1 MRCLE
6 LKKESLIKFLK
17 GKVMNKNEIV
27 SLRNIKKKI
36 QDKSIFS
43 INTFTVSK
51 GDFVTIKGV
60 SGSGKTT
67 LLNILGMNDTVS
79 SGEYLFEGVETAKLK
94 AKEKLKIK
102 RNKISFLFQ
111 DFGLV
116 EEETINFNLEIGL
129 KYSKLSRK
137 EKVIQKKEALNAVNL
152 NKKLSTTIS
161 SLSGGEKQ
169 RVALARIILK
179 PSILILADEPT
190 GSLDSLNRDIVTDI
204 LFQQSI
210 NGKAVIIVTHDE
222 ELAKKGNK
230 TIEL

>member
-1 MRCLE
+1 
-6 LKKESLIKFLK
+6 
-17 GKVMNKNEIV
+17 MNKNEIV
-27 SLRNIKKKI
+27 SLSNIQKKI
-36 QDKSIFS
+36 QGKPIFS
-43 INTFTVSK
+43 INAFTVNK

-79 SGEYLFEGVETAKLK
+79 SGEYLFEGVETSKLK
-94 AKEKLKIK
+94 GKEKLKIK

-137 EKVIQKKEALNAVNL
+137 EKVKQKKEALNAVNL
-152 NKKLSTTIS
+152 NKKLSTAIS

-210 NGKAVIIVTHDE
+210 EGKAVIIVTHDE

-230 TIEL
+230 SIEL

>member
-1 MRCLE
+1 
-6 LKKESLIKFLK
+6 
-17 GKVMNKNEIV
+17 MNKNEIV
-27 SLRNIKKKI
+27 SLSNIQKKI
-36 QDKSIFS
+36 QDKPIFS
-43 INTFTVSK
+43 IHAFTVSK

-137 EKVIQKKEALNAVNL
+137 EKVKQKKEALNAVNL
-152 NKKLSTTIS
+152 NKKLSTAIS

-210 NGKAVIIVTHDE
+210 EGKAVIIVTHDE

-230 TIEL
+230 SIEL

>member
-1 MRCLE
+1 MD
-6 LKKESLIKFLK
+6 
-17 GKVMNKNEIV
+17 KNEIV
-27 SLRNIKKKI
+27 SMSNVQKKI
-36 QDKSIFS
+36 RDKTIFS
-43 INTFTVSK
+43 INEFTVNK
-51 GDFVTIKGV
+51 GDFVTVKGV

-79 SGEYLFEGVETAKLK
+79 SGKYLFEGVEIEKLK
-94 AKEKLKIK
+94 GKEKLKIK

-111 DFGLV
+111 DFGLI
-116 EEETINFNLEIGL
+116 EEETIDFNLEIGL
-129 KYSKLSRK
+129 KYSGLNRK
-137 EKVIQKKEALNAVNL
+137 EKQKQKNEALNNVNL
-152 NKKLSTTIS
+152 NKKLSTIIS

-204 LFQQSI
+204 LFEQSRT
-210 NGKAVIIVTHDE
+210 GKGVIIVTHDE

-230 TIEL
+230 ILEL

>member
-1 MRCLE
+1 
-6 LKKESLIKFLK
+6 
-17 GKVMNKNEIV
+17 
-27 SLRNIKKKI
+27 
-36 QDKSIFS
+36 
-43 INTFTVSK
+43 
-51 GDFVTIKGV
+51 
-60 SGSGKTT
+60 
-67 LLNILGMNDTVS
+67 MNDTVS
-79 SGEYLFEGVETAKLK
+79 SGEYLFEGVETAELK

-137 EKVIQKKEALNAVNL
+137 EKVKQKKEALNAVNL

-179 PSILILADEPT
+179 PSILILADVPT

-210 NGKAVIIVTHDE
+210 DGKAVIIVTHDE

>member
-1 MRCLE
+1 
-6 LKKESLIKFLK
+6 
-17 GKVMNKNEIV
+17 
-27 SLRNIKKKI
+27 
-36 QDKSIFS
+36 
-43 INTFTVSK
+43 
-51 GDFVTIKGV
+51 
-60 SGSGKTT
+60 
-67 LLNILGMNDTVS
+67 MNDTVS
-79 SGEYLFEGVETAKLK
+79 SGEYLFEGVETAELK

-137 EKVIQKKEALNAVNL
+137 EKVKQKKEALNAVNL
-152 NKKLSTTIS
+152 NKKLSTAIS

-204 LFQQSI
+204 LFQQAI
-210 NGKAVIIVTHDE
+210 EGKAVIIVTHDE

-230 TIEL
+230 SIEL

>member
-1 MRCLE
+1 M
-6 LKKESLIKFLK
+6 K
-17 GKVMNKNEIV
+17 NKNEIV
-27 SLRNIKKKI
+27 SLSNIQKKI
-36 QDKSIFS
+36 QDKPIFS
-43 INTFTVSK
+43 IHAFTVSK

-60 SGSGKTT
+60 SGSGKST

-79 SGEYLFEGVETAKLK
+79 SGEYLFEGVETAELK

-137 EKVIQKKEALNAVNL
+137 EKVKQKKEALNAVNL

-204 LFQQSI
+204 LFKQSI
-210 NGKAVIIVTHDE
+210 NGKAIIIVTHDE

>member
-1 MRCLE
+1 
-6 LKKESLIKFLK
+6 
-17 GKVMNKNEIV
+17 MNKNEIISV
-27 SLRNIKKKI
+27 RNIQKKI
-36 QDKSIFS
+36 QDKPIFS
-43 INTFTVSK
+43 INAFTVNK

-79 SGEYLFEGVETAKLK
+79 SGEYLFEGVEAAELK
-94 AKEKLKIK
+94 EKEKLKIK

-137 EKVIQKKEALNAVNL
+137 EKVKQKKEALNRVNL
-152 NKKLSTTIS
+152 NKKLFTTIS

-210 NGKAVIIVTHDE
+210 DGKAVIIVTHDE

>member
-1 MRCLE
+1 
-6 LKKESLIKFLK
+6 
-17 GKVMNKNEIV
+17 MNKNEII
-27 SLRNIKKKI
+27 SMCNIQKKI
-36 QDKSIFS
+36 QDKPIFS
-43 INTFTVSK
+43 IHAFTVSK

-60 SGSGKTT
+60 SGSGKST

-79 SGEYLFEGVETAKLK
+79 SGEYLFEGVETAELK

-137 EKVIQKKEALNAVNL
+137 DKVKQKKEALNAVNL

-210 NGKAVIIVTHDE
+210 EGKAVIIVTHDE

>member
-1 MRCLE
+1 
-6 LKKESLIKFLK
+6 
-17 GKVMNKNEIV
+17 MNQNEIV
-27 SLRNIKKKI
+27 SLSNVQKKI

-43 INTFTVSK
+43 INAFTVNK

-79 SGEYLFEGVETAKLK
+79 SGEYLFEGVETAKLT

-137 EKVIQKKEALNAVNL
+137 EKVKQKKEALNAVNL

-204 LFQQSI
+204 LFNQSI
-210 NGKAVIIVTHDE
+210 DGKAVIIVTHDE

-230 TIEL
+230 SIEL

>member
-1 MRCLE
+1 
-6 LKKESLIKFLK
+6 
-17 GKVMNKNEIV
+17 MNKNEIV
-27 SLRNIKKKI
+27 SLSNIQKKI
-36 QDKSIFS
+36 QGKPIFS
-43 INTFTVSK
+43 INAFTVNK

-79 SGEYLFEGVETAKLK
+79 SGEYLFEGVETSKLK
-94 AKEKLKIK
+94 GKEKLKIK

-137 EKVIQKKEALNAVNL
+137 EKVKQKKEALNAVNL

-210 NGKAVIIVTHDE
+210 EGKAVIIVTHDE

-230 TIEL
+230 SIEL

>member
-1 MRCLE
+1 
-6 LKKESLIKFLK
+6 
-17 GKVMNKNEIV
+17 
-27 SLRNIKKKI
+27 
-36 QDKSIFS
+36 
-43 INTFTVSK
+43 
-51 GDFVTIKGV
+51 
-60 SGSGKTT
+60 
-67 LLNILGMNDTVS
+67 MNDTVS
-79 SGEYLFEGVETAKLK
+79 SGKYLFEGIEAERLK
-94 AKEKLKIK
+94 EKEKLKIK

-129 KYSKLSRK
+129 KYSGLNKK
-137 EKVIQKKEALNAVNL
+137 EKEKQKKEALNNVNL

-190 GSLDSLNRDIVTDI
+190 GSLDPINRDIVTDI
-204 LFQQSI
+204 LLKQSK
-210 NGKAVIIVTHDE
+210 NGKGVIIVTHDE

-230 TIEL
+230 TLEL

>member
-1 MRCLE
+1 
-6 LKKESLIKFLK
+6 
-17 GKVMNKNEIV
+17 MNKNEIV
-27 SLRNIKKKI
+27 SLSNIQKKI
-36 QDKSIFS
+36 QDKPIFS
-43 INTFTVSK
+43 IHAFTVSK

-79 SGEYLFEGVETAKLK
+79 SGEYLFEGVETAELK

-137 EKVIQKKEALNAVNL
+137 EKVKQKKEALNAVNL

-204 LFQQSI
+204 LFKQSI

>member
-1 MRCLE
+1 
-6 LKKESLIKFLK
+6 LKKESLIKSLK
-17 GKVMNKNEIV
+17 GKVMNKSEIV
-27 SLRNIKKKI
+27 SLSNIQKKI
-36 QDKSIFS
+36 QDKPIFS
-43 INTFTVSK
+43 IHTFTVSK

-79 SGEYLFEGVETAKLK
+79 SGEYLFEGVETAELK

-137 EKVIQKKEALNAVNL
+137 EKVKQKKEALNAVNL

-204 LFQQSI
+204 LFKQSI
-210 NGKAVIIVTHDE
+210 DGKAVIIVTHDE

>member
-1 MRCLE
+1 
-6 LKKESLIKFLK
+6 
-17 GKVMNKNEIV
+17 MNKNEIV
-27 SLRNIKKKI
+27 SLSNIQKKI
-36 QDKSIFS
+36 QDKPIFS
-43 INTFTVSK
+43 IHAFTVSK

-79 SGEYLFEGVETAKLK
+79 SGEYLFEGVETAELK

-137 EKVIQKKEALNAVNL
+137 EKVKQKKEALNAVNL

-210 NGKAVIIVTHDE
+210 DGKAVIIVTHDE

>member
-1 MRCLE
+1 
-6 LKKESLIKFLK
+6 
-17 GKVMNKNEIV
+17 MNKNEII
-27 SLRNIKKKI
+27 SMCNIQKKI
-36 QDKSIFS
+36 QDKLIFS
-43 INTFTVSK
+43 INEFTVNK

-67 LLNILGMNDTVS
+67 LLNILGMNDTIS
-79 SGEYLFEGVETAKLK
+79 SGEYLFEGVETAELK
-94 AKEKLKIK
+94 AKVKLKIK

-137 EKVIQKKEALNAVNL
+137 EKLKQKKEALNAVNL
-152 NKKLSTTIS
+152 NKKLSTSIS

-204 LFQQSI
+204 LFKQSI
-210 NGKAVIIVTHDE
+210 NGKAVLIVTHDE

>member
-1 MRCLE
+1 
-6 LKKESLIKFLK
+6 
-17 GKVMNKNEIV
+17 
-27 SLRNIKKKI
+27 
-36 QDKSIFS
+36 
-43 INTFTVSK
+43 
-51 GDFVTIKGV
+51 
-60 SGSGKTT
+60 
-67 LLNILGMNDTVS
+67 MNDTVS
-79 SGEYLFEGVETAKLK
+79 SGEYLFEGVETEKLK

-137 EKVIQKKEALNAVNL
+137 EKVKQKKEALNAVNL

-210 NGKAVIIVTHDE
+210 DGKTVIIVTHDE

>member
-1 MRCLE
+1 
-6 LKKESLIKFLK
+6 
-17 GKVMNKNEIV
+17 MNKNEIV
-27 SLRNIKKKI
+27 SLSNIQKKI
-36 QDKSIFS
+36 QDKPIFS
-43 INTFTVSK
+43 IHAFTVSK

-60 SGSGKTT
+60 SGSGKST

-79 SGEYLFEGVETAKLK
+79 SGEYLFEGVETAELK

-116 EEETINFNLEIGL
+116 EEETINYNLEIGL

-137 EKVIQKKEALNAVNL
+137 EKVKQKKEALNAVNL
-152 NKKLSTTIS
+152 NKKLSTTSS

-210 NGKAVIIVTHDE
+210 DGKAVIIVTHDE

-230 TIEL
+230 SIEL

>member
-1 MRCLE
+1 
-6 LKKESLIKFLK
+6 
-17 GKVMNKNEIV
+17 MNKNEIV
-27 SLRNIKKKI
+27 SLSNIQKKI
-36 QDKSIFS
+36 QDKPIFS
-43 INTFTVSK
+43 IHAFTVSK

-60 SGSGKTT
+60 SGSGKST

-79 SGEYLFEGVETAKLK
+79 SGEYLFEGVETAELK

-116 EEETINFNLEIGL
+116 EEETINFNLKIGL

-137 EKVIQKKEALNAVNL
+137 EKVKQKKEALNAVNL

-210 NGKAVIIVTHDE
+210 DGKAVIIVTHDE

-230 TIEL
+230 SIEL

>member
-1 MRCLE
+1 
-6 LKKESLIKFLK
+6 
-17 GKVMNKNEIV
+17 
-27 SLRNIKKKI
+27 
-36 QDKSIFS
+36 
-43 INTFTVSK
+43 
-51 GDFVTIKGV
+51 
-60 SGSGKTT
+60 
-67 LLNILGMNDTVS
+67 MNDTVS
-79 SGEYLFEGVETAKLK
+79 SGEYLFEGVETAELK

-137 EKVIQKKEALNAVNL
+137 EKVKQKKEALNAVNL

-204 LFQQSI
+204 LFKQSI
-210 NGKAVIIVTHDE
+210 NGKAIIIVTHDE

>member
-1 MRCLE
+1 
-6 LKKESLIKFLK
+6 
-17 GKVMNKNEIV
+17 MNKNEIV
-27 SLRNIKKKI
+27 SLSNIQKKI
-36 QDKSIFS
+36 QDKPIFS
-43 INTFTVSK
+43 INAFTVNK

-79 SGEYLFEGVETAKLK
+79 SGEYLFEGIEASELK
-94 AKEKLKIK
+94 GKEKLKIK

-137 EKVIQKKEALNAVNL
+137 EKVKQKKEALNAVNL
-152 NKKLSTTIS
+152 NKKLSTMIS

-210 NGKAVIIVTHDE
+210 EGKSVFIVTHDE

-230 TIEL
+230 SIEL

>member
-1 MRCLE
+1 
-6 LKKESLIKFLK
+6 
-17 GKVMNKNEIV
+17 MNKNEIV
-27 SLRNIKKKI
+27 SLSNIQKKI
-36 QDKSIFS
+36 QDKPIFS
-43 INTFTVSK
+43 IHAFTVSK

-79 SGEYLFEGVETAKLK
+79 SGEYLFEGVETAELK

-137 EKVIQKKEALNAVNL
+137 EKVKQKKEALNAVNL

-204 LFQQSI
+204 LFKQSI

-230 TIEL
+230 SIEL

>member
-1 MRCLE
+1 
-6 LKKESLIKFLK
+6 
-17 GKVMNKNEIV
+17 
-27 SLRNIKKKI
+27 
-36 QDKSIFS
+36 
-43 INTFTVSK
+43 
-51 GDFVTIKGV
+51 
-60 SGSGKTT
+60 
-67 LLNILGMNDTVS
+67 MNDTVS
-79 SGEYLFEGVETAKLK
+79 SGEYLFEGIEAERLK
-94 AKEKLKIK
+94 EKEKLKIK

-129 KYSKLSRK
+129 KYSGLNKK
-137 EKVIQKKEALNAVNL
+137 EKEKQKKEALNNVNL

-190 GSLDSLNRDIVTDI
+190 GSLDPINRDIVTDI
-204 LFQQSI
+204 LLKQSK
-210 NGKAVIIVTHDE
+210 NGKGVIIVTHDE

-230 TIEL
+230 TLEL

>member
-1 MRCLE
+1 M
-6 LKKESLIKFLK
+6 
-17 GKVMNKNEIV
+17 
-27 SLRNIKKKI
+27 
-36 QDKSIFS
+36 
-43 INTFTVSK
+43 
-51 GDFVTIKGV
+51 
-60 SGSGKTT
+60 T

-79 SGEYLFEGVETAKLK
+79 SGEYLFEGVETAELK

-137 EKVIQKKEALNAVNL
+137 EKVKQKKEALNAVNL

-210 NGKAVIIVTHDE
+210 DGKAVIIVTHDE

>member
-1 MRCLE
+1 
-6 LKKESLIKFLK
+6 
-17 GKVMNKNEIV
+17 MNKSEIV
-27 SLRNIKKKI
+27 SLSNIQKKI
-36 QDKSIFS
+36 QDKPIFS
-43 INTFTVSK
+43 IHTFTVSK

-79 SGEYLFEGVETAKLK
+79 SGEYLFEGVEMAELK

-137 EKVIQKKEALNAVNL
+137 EKVKQKKEALNAVNL

-204 LFQQSI
+204 LFKQSI
-210 NGKAVIIVTHDE
+210 DGKAVIIVTHDE

>member
-1 MRCLE
+1 
-6 LKKESLIKFLK
+6 
-17 GKVMNKNEIV
+17 
-27 SLRNIKKKI
+27 
-36 QDKSIFS
+36 
-43 INTFTVSK
+43 
-51 GDFVTIKGV
+51 
-60 SGSGKTT
+60 
-67 LLNILGMNDTVS
+67 MNDTVS
-79 SGEYLFEGVETAKLK
+79 SGEYLFEGVETAKLT

-137 EKVIQKKEALNAVNL
+137 EKVKQKKEALNAVNL
-152 NKKLSTTIS
+152 SKKLSTAIS

-210 NGKAVIIVTHDE
+210 EGKAVIIVTHDE

-230 TIEL
+230 SIEL

>member
-1 MRCLE
+1 
-6 LKKESLIKFLK
+6 
-17 GKVMNKNEIV
+17 MNKNEIV
-27 SLRNIKKKI
+27 SLSNIQKKI
-36 QDKSIFS
+36 QDKPIFS
-43 INTFTVSK
+43 INAFTVNK

-79 SGEYLFEGVETAKLK
+79 SGEYLFEGIEAAELK
-94 AKEKLKIK
+94 GKEKLKIK

-137 EKVIQKKEALNAVNL
+137 EKVKQKKEALNAVNL
-152 NKKLSTTIS
+152 NKKLSTAIS

-210 NGKAVIIVTHDE
+210 EGKAVIIVTHDE

-230 TIEL
+230 SIEL

>member
-1 MRCLE
+1 
-6 LKKESLIKFLK
+6 
-17 GKVMNKNEIV
+17 
-27 SLRNIKKKI
+27 
-36 QDKSIFS
+36 
-43 INTFTVSK
+43 
-51 GDFVTIKGV
+51 
-60 SGSGKTT
+60 
-67 LLNILGMNDTVS
+67 MNDTVS
-79 SGEYLFEGVETAKLK
+79 SGEYLFEGVETAELK

-137 EKVIQKKEALNAVNL
+137 EKVKQKKEALNAVNL

-210 NGKAVIIVTHDE
+210 DGKAVIIVTHDE

-230 TIEL
+230 SIEL

>member
-1 MRCLE
+1 
-6 LKKESLIKFLK
+6 
-17 GKVMNKNEIV
+17 
-27 SLRNIKKKI
+27 
-36 QDKSIFS
+36 
-43 INTFTVSK
+43 
-51 GDFVTIKGV
+51 
-60 SGSGKTT
+60 
-67 LLNILGMNDTVS
+67 MNDTVS
-79 SGEYLFEGVETAKLK
+79 SGEYLFEGVETEKLK

-137 EKVIQKKEALNAVNL
+137 EKVKQKKEALNAVNL
-152 NKKLSTTIS
+152 NKKLFTTIS

-204 LFQQSI
+204 LFQQAI
-210 NGKAVIIVTHDE
+210 EGKAVIIVTHDE

>member
-1 MRCLE
+1 
-6 LKKESLIKFLK
+6 
-17 GKVMNKNEIV
+17 MNKSEIV
-27 SLRNIKKKI
+27 SLSNIQKKI
-36 QDKSIFS
+36 QDKPIFS
-43 INTFTVSK
+43 IHAFTVSK

-60 SGSGKTT
+60 SGSGKST

-79 SGEYLFEGVETAKLK
+79 SGEYLFEGVETAELK

-137 EKVIQKKEALNAVNL
+137 EKVKQKKEALNAVNL

-210 NGKAVIIVTHDE
+210 DGKAVIIVTHDE

>member
-1 MRCLE
+1 
-6 LKKESLIKFLK
+6 
-17 GKVMNKNEIV
+17 MNKNEIV
-27 SLRNIKKKI
+27 SLSNIQKKI
-36 QDKSIFS
+36 QGKPIFS
-43 INTFTVSK
+43 INAFTVNK

-79 SGEYLFEGVETAKLK
+79 SGEYLFEGVETAELK

-129 KYSKLSRK
+129 KYRKLSRK
-137 EKVIQKKEALNAVNL
+137 EKIKQKKEALNAVNL

-190 GSLDSLNRDIVTDI
+190 GSLDSLNRDIITDI
-204 LFQQSI
+204 LFNQSI
-210 NGKAVIIVTHDE
+210 EGKAVIIVTHDE

-230 TIEL
+230 SIEL

>member
-1 MRCLE
+1 
-6 LKKESLIKFLK
+6 
-17 GKVMNKNEIV
+17 
-27 SLRNIKKKI
+27 
-36 QDKSIFS
+36 
-43 INTFTVSK
+43 
-51 GDFVTIKGV
+51 
-60 SGSGKTT
+60 
-67 LLNILGMNDTVS
+67 MNDTVS
-79 SGEYLFEGVETAKLK
+79 SGEYLFEGVETAELK

-116 EEETINFNLEIGL
+116 EEETINFNLQIGL

-137 EKVIQKKEALNAVNL
+137 EKVKQKKEALNAVNL

-210 NGKAVIIVTHDE
+210 DGKAVIIVTHDE

>member
-1 MRCLE
+1 
-6 LKKESLIKFLK
+6 
-17 GKVMNKNEIV
+17 MNKSEIV
-27 SLRNIKKKI
+27 SLSNIQKKI
-36 QDKSIFS
+36 QDKPIFS
-43 INTFTVSK
+43 IHTFTVSK

-79 SGEYLFEGVETAKLK
+79 SGEYLFEGVEMAELK

-137 EKVIQKKEALNAVNL
+137 EKVKQKKEALNAVNL

-179 PSILILADEPT
+179 PSILTLADEPT

-204 LFQQSI
+204 LFKQSI
-210 NGKAVIIVTHDE
+210 DGKAVIIVTHDE

>member
-1 MRCLE
+1 
-6 LKKESLIKFLK
+6 
-17 GKVMNKNEIV
+17 MNKNEIV
-27 SLRNIKKKI
+27 SIRNIQKKI
-36 QDKSIFS
+36 QTRLIFS
-43 INTFTVSK
+43 INEFTVNK
-51 GDFVTIKGV
+51 GDFVTVKGR

-79 SGEYLFEGVETAKLK
+79 SGKYLFEGIEAERLK
-94 AKEKLKIK
+94 EKEKLKIK

-129 KYSKLSRK
+129 KYSGLNKK
-137 EKVIQKKEALNAVNL
+137 EKEKQKKEALNNVNL

-190 GSLDSLNRDIVTDI
+190 GSLDPINRDIVTDI
-204 LFQQSI
+204 LLKQSK
-210 NGKAVIIVTHDE
+210 NGKGVIIVTHDE

-230 TIEL
+230 TLEL

>member
-1 MRCLE
+1 
-6 LKKESLIKFLK
+6 LKKESLIKSLK

-27 SLRNIKKKI
+27 SLSNIQKKI
-36 QDKSIFS
+36 QDKPIFS
-43 INTFTVSK
+43 IQAFTVSK

-137 EKVIQKKEALNAVNL
+137 EKVKQKKEALNAVNL

-210 NGKAVIIVTHDE
+210 DGKAVIIVTHDE

>member
-1 MRCLE
+1 
-6 LKKESLIKFLK
+6 
-17 GKVMNKNEIV
+17 MNKNEIV
-27 SLRNIKKKI
+27 SLSNIQKKI
-36 QDKSIFS
+36 QDKPIFS
-43 INTFTVSK
+43 IHAFTVSK

-137 EKVIQKKEALNAVNL
+137 EKVKQKKEALNAVNL

-210 NGKAVIIVTHDE
+210 DGKAVIIVTHDE

>member
-1 MRCLE
+1 
-6 LKKESLIKFLK
+6 
-17 GKVMNKNEIV
+17 MNKNEIV
-27 SLRNIKKKI
+27 SLSNIPKKI
-36 QDKSIFS
+36 QDKPIFS
-43 INTFTVSK
+43 IHAFTVSK

-137 EKVIQKKEALNAVNL
+137 EKVKQKKEALNAVNL

-210 NGKAVIIVTHDE
+210 DGKAVIIVTHDE

>member
-1 MRCLE
+1 
-6 LKKESLIKFLK
+6 
-17 GKVMNKNEIV
+17 MNKNEIV
-27 SLRNIKKKI
+27 SLSNIQKKI
-36 QDKSIFS
+36 QGKPIFS
-43 INTFTVSK
+43 INAFTVNK

-137 EKVIQKKEALNAVNL
+137 EKVKQKKEALNAVNL
-152 NKKLSTTIS
+152 SKKLSTSSS

-210 NGKAVIIVTHDE
+210 EGKAVIIVTHDE

-230 TIEL
+230 SIEL